1 MQPIS
6 SPSLARSLSAERDGA
21 AIVPTSSVDRGG
33 SPAKELSRG
42 RPVRRTDPSGIG
54 SDRSFG
60 FVMAGFFAIVAV
72 APLLGQKDILPWAA
86 LLSAAFV
93 GTAVLRPRLLHPLNR
108 AWFRF
113 GALLHRIV
121 SPVVLGLL
129 FFGVI
134 TPTAVVMRAMRR
146 DVLDL
151 KFDASAKS
159 YWIRRDGQATSSMA
173 RQF

>member
-1 MQPIS
+1 MRPNS
-6 SPSLARSLSAERDGA
+6 SPSLAHSLSTERDGA
-21 AIVPTSSVDRGG
+21 AIVPISSVDRGRP
-33 SPAKELSRG
+33 PAKKPSRR
-42 RPVRRTDPSGIG
+42 RPVPSEIG
-54 SDRSFG
+54 SDRFFG
-60 FVMAGFFAIVAV
+60 FVMAAFFAIVAI
-72 APLLGQKDILPWAA
+72 APLLGGKDILPWAA

-93 GTAVLRPRLLHPLNR
+93 GTAVLRPSLLHLLNR

-146 DVLDL
+146 DVLGL

-159 YWIRRDGQATSSMA
+159 YWIRRDGQASSSMT